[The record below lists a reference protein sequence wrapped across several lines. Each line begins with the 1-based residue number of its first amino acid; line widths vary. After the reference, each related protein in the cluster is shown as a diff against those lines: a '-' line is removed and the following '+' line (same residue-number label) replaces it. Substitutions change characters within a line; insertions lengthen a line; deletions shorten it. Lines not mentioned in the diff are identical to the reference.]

1 MEINGKIKLAIVG
14 PGAMGCMLAGYIA
27 HAGGSVSV
35 LDYKDAR
42 AKRLSQK
49 GIEVERCGVR
59 FKTFP
64 AISADALMF
73 GVQDVIILLV
83 KASQTAIALEG
94 AKAMIGEETL
104 VVSLQNGIGHENIM
118 VRFVRPECIALG
130 VTAQGATF
138 LREGYIRH
146 LGTGDTIIG
155 LLRPC
160 NWAEVRLMSL
170 VQLLLNAGWPCLM
183 TNDISP
189 YIWRKLLV
197 NVGINAI
204 TALTGIK
211 NGEINEIEDAQRLQ
225 ELAVAEAWRVGKKR
239 GIEMGLTLKDAISF
253 VRSVCEGVKG
263 NISSMLQDRLFQ
275 RPTEIDFINGAIV
288 KMGRESGVETPVN
301 EVLSILVKINSIKN
315 WEVVKPD

>member
-1 MEINGKIKLAIVG
+1 MAINDKIKLAIIG

-35 LDYKDAR
+35 LDYKSAR
-42 AKRLSQK
+42 AGRLSQK
-49 GIEVERCGVR
+49 GIEIERCGVR
-59 FKTFP
+59 LKTCP
-64 AISADALMF
+64 AIASDALML

-94 AKAMIGEETL
+94 AKAMIGEKTL
-104 VVSLQNGIGHENIM
+104 VVSMQNGIGHENIM

-130 VTAQGATF
+130 VTAQAATL

-146 LGTGDTIIG
+146 LGTGDTMIG

-160 NWAEVRLMSL
+160 GWSESRLML
-170 VQLLLNAGWPCLM
+170 LAQLLSDAGWPCLM
-183 TNDISP
+183 TNNIFP
-189 YIWRKLLV
+189 YIWRKLLA

-211 NGEINEIEDAQRLQ
+211 NGEISEIEDAQRLQ
-225 ELAVAEAWRVGKKR
+225 ELAVAEAWKVGNKR
-239 GIEMGLTLKDAISF
+239 GVEIGFTLKEAIAF
-253 VRSVCEGVKG
+253 VRAVCEGTKG

-275 RPTEIDFINGAIV
+275 RTTEIDFINGAIV
-288 KMGRESGVETPVN
+288 KMGVESGVKTPIN
-301 EVLSILVKINSIKN
+301 EVLSRLVKINSIKR
-315 WEVVKPD
+315 WEVVKAD